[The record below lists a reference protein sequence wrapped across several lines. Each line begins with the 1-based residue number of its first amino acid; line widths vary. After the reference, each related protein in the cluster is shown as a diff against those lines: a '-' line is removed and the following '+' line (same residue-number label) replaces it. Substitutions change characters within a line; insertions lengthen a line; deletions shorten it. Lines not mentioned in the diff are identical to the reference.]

1 MNQQLP
7 PVTPVPT
14 AKKGR
19 GCFFYGCITLVV
31 AGVIVTALLVGGAY
45 FGIQKVK
52 DTIINEYTST
62 QGVKLPAVTLPE
74 QETEALK
81 ARIDSFVQNPSTPL
95 TITVRELNG
104 LIAADPNFAE
114 IQGRVYLSTVGDHF
128 RGEIS
133 YPLDEFGVEGRY
145 FNGFAEFS
153 VNVSNGALFVQ
164 LQKISVND
172 ASPPDAFMDSL
183 QRENLA
189 KDFKPTPEQTRILAA
204 ISNISVKGDSIV
216 ITGKGLTP

>member
-31 AGVIVTALLVGGAY
+31 AGVIVTALIVGGAY
-45 FGIQKVK
+45 FGIQKFK
-52 DTIINEYTST
+52 DTVINEYTST
-62 QGVKLPAVTLPE
+62 QAVVLPTVTL
-74 QETEALK
+74 QEGEATALK
-81 ARIDSFVQNPSTPL
+81 ARVDAFVQNPSKPL

-104 LIAADPNFAE
+104 LIAGDPNFNE
-114 IQGRVYLSTVGDHF
+114 IQGRIYLSTVGDHF

-133 YPLDEFGVEGRY
+133 YPLDEFGVQGRY
-145 FNGFAEFS
+145 FNGFAEFG

-164 LQKISVND
+164 LQKISVNN
-172 ASPPDAFMDSL
+172 ASPPDAFMESL

-189 KDFKPTPEQTRILAA
+189 KDFKPSPEQARILSS

-216 ITGKGLTP
+216 ITGKGVTP